1 MAGANLSGSG
11 GLDALIER
19 IIAEAAG
26 DAKPETPYEQAVWLR
41 VSVYLRGRLKH
52 ELKATGL
59 IMNCPR
65 LDEGQCSYFND
76 ADGR

>member
-1 MAGANLSGSG
+1 MASANLSGSG
-11 GLDALIER
+11 GLAALIDQ
-19 IIAEAAG
+19 IIAEAVG
-26 DAKPETPYEQAVWLR
+26 DAKPETEYEKAVWLR
-41 VSVYLRGRLKH
+41 VSVYLRGRLTH